1 MMNTVTAPAAT
12 MMEAV
17 LASMDPF
24 FTHSE
29 VTATMIGRAVVQYS
43 ATEMRSCIVYSARV
57 LRIESEMMMGTVRT
71 ASSSATKR
79 ASMTGSAAIAEM
91 SIFAPDTMK
100 NSGMRK
106 PKPMASSLVSS
117 DTLPSG
123 VMYRSTKP
131 AANAPSTMSMS
142 NSAENATRATKIMMV
157 PRTDVCEVVFAFA
170 SRNL

>member
-1 MMNTVTAPAAT
+1 M
-12 MMEAV
+12 
-17 LASMDPF
+17 
-24 FTHSE
+24 
-29 VTATMIGRAVVQYS
+29 G
-43 ATEMRSCIVYSARV
+43 
-57 LRIESEMMMGTVRT
+57 IESEMMMGTVRT

-79 ASMTGSAAIAEM
+79 ASMAGSSAIAEI

-100 NSGMRK
+100 NNGMRK
-106 PKPMASSLVSS
+106 PKPMASSLASS

-142 NSAENATRATKIMMV
+142 NSAENATRATRIMMV